1 MYNKENNPYR
11 HIDTMLKAAFENISH
26 YIREGNNIVVSR
38 VKVMLAHA
46 WSIGNGLIHTIN
58 RDTQSLL
65 DIYCKCDICQRYNG
79 LLRTKERNRQ
89 K

>member
-11 HIDTMLKAAFENISH
+11 HIDTMLKAAFE
-26 YIREGNNIVVSR
+26 YIITTMQRTNTIVVSR

-58 RDTQSLL
+58 RDTQRLT
-65 DIYCKCDICQRYNG
+65 DIYCKCSLCQRYNG